1 MNTSRTHQSVH
12 VLILESNAID
22 ASAAV
27 NLLPREFTHRI
38 VLSVDE
44 AESQL
49 DRQMPDLFLCADDL
63 PQESGLM
70 FLARTRHKWENMK
83 RILMVPDPDGELF
96 FDALREVPRLSF
108 LSKPLEKR
116 GFLRVI
122 HHALWE
128 SAPDLGDE
136 EAPPSAHDPVESR
149 FEDAPTIL
157 ESTDILILEADQ
169 SAAARLVTLLPWGFR
184 HQTVTSIEAAERQI
198 DSQMP
203 DLLLCADDLP
213 EESGLMFLAR
223 TRHKWENMKRI
234 LMVPDPDGDFFFQVS
249 HEVPQLLYLRK
260 PVSKPELL
268 HLLRRGL
275 HDSSFDEEEESL
287 MEEVTPLSSRGILSL
302 MTGTFALLIAGA
314 FVFGVLALIYQL
326 KCRLGDFLPEWR
338 MTDFLQH

>member
-1 MNTSRTHQSVH
+1 MNSSIPKQSVH
-12 VLILESNAID
+12 VLILESNPLA

-49 DRQMPDLFLCADDL
+49 DRQTPDLLLCADDL
-63 PQESGLM
+63 PEESGLM

-96 FDALREVPRLSF
+96 FDALREVPCLSF
-108 LSKPLEKR
+108 MSKPLEKR

-128 SAPDLGDE
+128 SAPDSGDE
-136 EAPPSAHDPVESR
+136 EVFPSGPDSIESR
-149 FEDAPTIL
+149 SEDLPTVIK
-157 ESTDILILEADQ
+157 STDILILEADQ

-184 HQTVTSIEAAERQI
+184 HLTVTSIEAAESQLDRQT
-198 DSQMP
+198 P

-223 TRHKWENMKRI
+223 TRHKWENVKRI

-275 HDSSFDEEEESL
+275 HDSSFDEEGEPL
-287 MEEVTPLSSRGILSL
+287 LEEVTPLSSRGVLSL

-314 FVFGVLALIYQL
+314 FVFGVLALIYEL
-326 KCRLGDFLPEWR
+326 KCRLGDFLPEWP
-338 MTDFLQH
+338 MTNFLQR